1 MRIIIER
8 LQNFD
13 TPSSEAS
20 LVLPYTLS
28 GELVSGPEVVSRGFV
43 FVKEAEELIFDAR
56 NTAYETLMRCYDKN
70 IRDWG
75 AIKGRI
81 RDDISRLM
89 YERTRRSPMILPIL
103 MEI

>member
-1 MRIIIER
+1 MLKKENNYDFRKR
-8 LQNFD
+8 MLQ
-13 TPSSEAS
+13 
-20 LVLPYTLS
+20 
-28 GELVSGPEVVSRGFV
+28 
-43 FVKEAEELIFDAR
+43 IH
-56 NTAYETLMRCYDKN
+56 DKN

-89 YERTRRSPMILPIL
+89 YERTKRSPMILPIL